1 VEEILERLTL
11 NIGGSIRHAELEGR
25 DHLVVPTTMIVEGV
39 LNGSRGPLLYP
50 ADELESSVPAWNH
63 KPIVVYHPREGSA
76 CDPAVLNTRKIGV
89 ILNTA
94 WDAPKLRTESWIDV
108 LAANRVDKRIIESLE
123 ENKTVEVS
131 TGVYTKNKK
140 DSGEFNSKKYDAI
153 ATNYRPDHLA
163 ILPDQIGACSIA
175 DGAGLLQLN
184 AAAIREGKLDR
195 MTLAAIMSKTGLR
208 PVLTENEKSHELIC
222 SEIYSLIQARY
233 GWDVYVDAVFD
244 SYFIF
249 CKGRDND
256 RRMYKLPYTSTD
268 KETTIGD
275 EAVEV
280 YRKISYLTVNG
291 EAFQTVTNQK
301 ADKTEDVSMNAKQ
314 AIDALIANGGYEE
327 SDRKTLEGFPEAK
340 LVAMASKLKPVENKD
355 GKPDEKPADK
365 VFKEPTQNAD
375 TVTVP
380 KKDWERVLAMA
391 NNQEAQETSAKT
403 AFVELLVANERCVF
417 TKEHLMKQDMPT
429 LQGIAQMIGVGQQQA
444 PTVNYFGA
452 QGGLVG
458 NRGQAQAGSMEDEE
472 VTPIPTMNFDDRK
485 IGAK

>member
-1 VEEILERLTL
+1 VDEILERLTL
-11 NIGGSIRHAELEGR
+11 NLAGPIRHAELEGR

-39 LNGSRGPLLYP
+39 LNGSRGPLFYP
-50 ADELESSVPAWNH
+50 AEELESSVPAWNH

-76 CDPAVLNTRKIGV
+76 CDPEVLNTRKIGV
-89 ILNTA
+89 ILNTS
-94 WDAPKLRTESWIDV
+94 WDAPKLRTESWIDI

-140 DSGEFNSKKYDAI
+140 VDETEFGGKKYAAI

-184 AAAIREGKLDR
+184 AAAIREGKLDKT
-195 MTLAAIMSKTGLR
+195 TLAAIMGKTGLR
-208 PVLTENEKSHELIC
+208 PVLTNNEKSHELIC
-222 SEIYSLIQARY
+222 SELYTLLQARY
-233 GWDVYVDAVFD
+233 GWDVYIDAVFD
-244 SYFIF
+244 AYFIF
-249 CKGRDND
+249 CKGRND
-256 RRMYKLPYTSTD
+256 GRRMYKLPYTSTD

-275 EAVEV
+275 DAVEV

-291 EAFQTVTNQK
+291 QAFQTVTNQK
-301 ADKTEDVSMNAKQ
+301 ADKTGDVSMNAKQ

-327 SDRKTLEGFPEAK
+327 SDRKTLEGFSEAK
-340 LVAMASKLKPVENKD
+340 LVAMAGKLKPVENKEPEK
-355 GKPDEKPADK
+355 KPEPSP
-365 VFKEPTQNAD
+365 FKAPTENAD

-417 TKEHLMKQDMPT
+417 TKEHLLKQDMPT

-452 QGGLVG
+452 QGAGFVN
-458 NRGQAQAGSMEDEE
+458 NRNQHQSSMEEE
-472 VTPIPTMNFDDRK
+472 EASLPPTMNFDDRK
-485 IGAK
+485 IGSK